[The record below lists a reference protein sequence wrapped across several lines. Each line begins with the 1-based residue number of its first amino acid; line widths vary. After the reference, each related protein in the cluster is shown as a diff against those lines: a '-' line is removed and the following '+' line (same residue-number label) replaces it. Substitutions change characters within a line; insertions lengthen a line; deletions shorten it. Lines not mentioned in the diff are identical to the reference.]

1 MLGVAISTETRAT
14 EFLDTVNDARIAGKG
29 LEIERLERAVQ
40 SLADRFAALRDENTK
55 LARDVA
61 ERDQRIAELEGEVRR
76 QGQTRREVARRIDDL
91 VGQIDQ
97 LEGRLATRAD

>member
-1 MLGVAISTETRAT
+1 VH
-14 EFLDTVNDARIAGKG
+14 
-29 LEIERLERAVQ
+29 
-40 SLADRFAALRDENTK
+40 SLADRFAALRDQNAK

-61 ERDQRIAELEGEVRR
+61 ERDERIAELESEVRR

-97 LEGRLATRAD
+97 LEGRLAGQAD

>member
-1 MLGVAISTETRAT
+1 M
-14 EFLDTVNDARIAGKG
+14 
-29 LEIERLERAVQ
+29 Q

-76 QGQTRREVARRIDDL
+76 QQPDAPRRGARIDDL

-97 LEGRLATRAD
+97 LEGRLVARAE

>member
-1 MLGVAISTETRAT
+1 VH
-14 EFLDTVNDARIAGKG
+14 
-29 LEIERLERAVQ
+29 

-61 ERDQRIAELEGEVRR
+61 ERDERIAALESEVRR
-76 QGQTRREVARRIDDL
+76 QNQTRRDVARRIDDL

-97 LEGRLATRAD
+97 LEGRLAARAD

>member
-1 MLGVAISTETRAT
+1 MGAAIPTQSRAPFFT
-14 EFLDTVNDARIAGKG
+14 DAKNPERG

-40 SLADRFAALRDENTK
+40 LLADRFAAVRDENTK

-61 ERDQRIAELEGEVRR
+61 ERDRRIAELEGEVRR

-97 LEGRLATRAD
+97 LEGRLVARAD

>member
-1 MLGVAISTETRAT
+1 M
-14 EFLDTVNDARIAGKG
+14 
-29 LEIERLERAVQ
+29 EIERLERAVQ

-55 LARDVA
+55 LASDVA

-76 QGQTRREVARRIDDL
+76 QTQTRRDVARRIDDL

>member
-1 MLGVAISTETRAT
+1 MH
-14 EFLDTVNDARIAGKG
+14 
-29 LEIERLERAVQ
+29 

-61 ERDQRIAELEGEVRR
+61 ERDERIAALESEVRR
-76 QGQTRREVARRIDDL
+76 QNQTRRDVARRIDDL

-97 LEGRLATRAD
+97 LEGRLAARAD

>member
-1 MLGVAISTETRAT
+1 VH
-14 EFLDTVNDARIAGKG
+14 
-29 LEIERLERAVQ
+29 

-61 ERDQRIAELEGEVRR
+61 ERDERIAALESEARR
-76 QGQTRREVARRIDDL
+76 QNQTRRDVARRIDDL

-97 LEGRLATRAD
+97 LEGRLAARAD